1 MNRRQFAASAGAL
14 MLGGKASAQKPD
26 PARDTWKPSGPPT
39 GPRIQIGMLMFPEM
53 FAIDLVGP
61 YTFLNGL
68 MNVDTH
74 LVAKTLAPVT
84 THKPM
89 GTTLSPMQILPTT
102 RLEDCP
108 RQLDILFVPGG
119 SVGVNQVMR
128 DDTLLDFVA
137 DRGSRAKYV
146 TSVCTGA
153 LILGAAGLLKGYN
166 AATHWTAM
174 DILPVFGATPEQKR
188 VVEDRNRITGGG
200 VTAGID
206 FGLVIASRIRGEDFG
221 KFSQLAMEYD
231 PQPPFHSG
239 SPRTASP
246 ALVAHLEEMGQ
257 QVHADSRAA
266 GLDAMKRRR
275 IG

>member
-14 MLGGKASAQKPD
+14 MLTGTASAQKN
-26 PARDTWKPSGPPT
+26 AGSRDTWTPTGPPT

-74 LVAKTLAPVT
+74 LVSKSLSPVT

-89 GTTLSPMQILPTT
+89 GTTLNPMQIVPTT
-102 RLEDCP
+102 TLEECP
-108 RQLDILFVPGG
+108 KQLDILFVPGG
-119 SVGVNQVMR
+119 TVGVNQVMR

-153 LILGAAGLLKGYN
+153 LVLGAAGLLKGYN

-174 DILPVFGATPEQKR
+174 DILPVFGATPVQQR

-206 FGLVIASRIRGEDFG
+206 FGLVLASRLRGEDFA

-231 PQPPFHSG
+231 PQPPYHSG

-246 ALVAHLEEMGQ
+246 ALVKHVEQMGQ
-257 QVHADSRAA
+257 KMHEASRSA
-266 GLDAMKRRR
+266 GSEAMKRR
-275 IG
+275 GLA